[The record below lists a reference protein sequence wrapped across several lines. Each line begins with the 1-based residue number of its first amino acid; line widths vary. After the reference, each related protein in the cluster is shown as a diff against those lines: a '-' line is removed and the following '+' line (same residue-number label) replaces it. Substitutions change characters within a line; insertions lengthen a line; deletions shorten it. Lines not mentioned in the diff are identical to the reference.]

1 MKARLSR
8 SGTGRSHDSR
18 SARTKLKGKSRKP
31 VHFLSSTTEWATPQ
45 WVFDILDAE
54 FGFTLDPCATAT
66 NAKCSK
72 YFTIEQDGLQQDWGE
87 HVVFLN
93 PPYGRAIS
101 HWMRKAYEAARQG
114 ATVVCLIP
122 ARTDTLWWHEFA
134 MKGEVRLIRGRI
146 AFVGARH
153 SAPFPSAVVVFR
165 PHFHIVRRPLPTVVA
180 GSKCS
185 KPRPSC
191 NG

>member
-1 MKARLSR
+1 MKAQSSG
-8 SGTGRSHDSR
+8 SGTAPGRDAR
-18 SARTKLKGKSRKP
+18 SAKAKLKAKSSKR
-31 VHFLSSTTEWATPQ
+31 VHFLSNTTEWATPQ

-54 FGFTLDPCATAT
+54 FGFTLDPCATPA

-72 YFTIEQDGLQQDWGE
+72 YCTIEQDGLQQDWGE

-101 HWMRKAYEAARQG
+101 HWMRKACEAARQG

-122 ARTDTLWWHEFA
+122 ARTDTLSWHEFA
-134 MKGEVRLIRGRI
+134 MKGEVRFIRGRI

-165 PHFHIVRRPLPTVVA
+165 PYLHPVRRRLPTARA
-180 GSKCS
+180 G
-185 KPRPSC
+185 
-191 NG
+191 